1 MRASGVNAAI
11 MRVTGKMEKN
21 AHYRNC
27 AHCGSANYGVLLYL
41 ENRFA
46 SLRNGMKKNWRLL
59 NNMLDKNVKSS
70 HRELLINGIKTEDE
84 NIISKSFC
92 EYFIEYSK
100 SIHHSITT
108 SQHDFSSIIPV
119 NLNSNVFKRSSLVEI
134 TNMID

>member
-1 MRASGVNAAI
+1 MV
-11 MRVTGKMEKN
+11 K
-21 AHYRNC
+21 RNRIALSSYKAYC
-27 AHCGSANYGVLLYL
+27 KALNCLLNIAEEEYL
-41 ENRFA
+41 GNNFA
-46 SLRNGMKKNWRLL
+46 SLRYDIKKNWRLL